1 MDGATTRTTG
11 NHLLDRAPVE
21 DAAELVAVAE
31 RVSLEQGREIYTQ
44 DGRPDHVVFLISGM
58 ASILIHLEQGG
69 PVEAAAIGNE
79 GMIGLAIPA
88 RLDMNPDTAV
98 MQVPGDALRVPADR
112 FASVV
117 GKCGGLDKIIKRYAI
132 FSLRSAHQTI
142 ACNLKHPLERRMCR
156 WLLTTQDRA
165 GGDTFPLTHEFL
177 SEMLGARRPSVTV
190 AAGGLQK
197 AGLIRYRRGTLQ
209 ILDRAGLLAASCECY
224 TVIRDLYARIAG

>member
-1 MDGATTRTTG
+1 MCTG
-11 NHLLDRAPVE
+11 NHLLDRAPTE
-21 DAAELVAVAE
+21 ETAELLSVADRLAFAQHYDIYQ
-31 RVSLEQGREIYTQ
+31 QGQ
-44 DGRPDHVVFLISGM
+44 PPDFVYFPISGM
-58 ASILIHLEQGG
+58 ASIIVRLVQGG

-79 GMIGLAIPA
+79 GMVGLAAPGGLRI
-88 RLDMNPDTAV
+88 NPDTAV
-98 MQVPGDALRVPADR
+98 MQIPGEVLRVPVDR
-112 FASVV
+112 FADVV
-117 GKCGGLDKIIKRYAI
+117 GKCGRLDSLVKRYAI

-156 WLLTTQDRA
+156 WLLIAQDRA

-197 AGLIRYRRGTLQ
+197 AGLIRYRRGSLQ

-224 TVIRDLYARIAG
+224 AAIRDLYGQVVG